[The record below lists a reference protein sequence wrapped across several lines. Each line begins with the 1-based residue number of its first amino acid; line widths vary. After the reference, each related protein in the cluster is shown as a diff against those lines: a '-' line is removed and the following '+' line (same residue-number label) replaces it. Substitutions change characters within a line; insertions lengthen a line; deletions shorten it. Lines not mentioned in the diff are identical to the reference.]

1 MWTKVRM
8 KVDHSTYLKKFCG
21 QQFHAYINQKQS
33 PVGTTCKRQDKWD
46 PSTAMRTSVHYR
58 QLFEPQSCTCFG
70 PDIPVDNR
78 APHTDSVHA
87 ECEGVIYRLRLRTLL
102 RAYKRDFVQIDLD
115 RPFMRRLGIRAHRQL
130 CRTDHICLF
139 RFGGGAPLRNV
150 PRPA

>member
-87 ECEGVIYRLRLRTLL
+87 ECVGVMSTPFPY
-102 RAYKRDFVQIDLD
+102 FPNSVQT
-115 RPFMRRLGIRAHRQL
+115 RFRSNRSGPAVYAASRNPSPPAVVPHGPY
-130 CRTDHICLF
+130 LF
-139 RFGGGAPLRNV
+139 IPIWWRCAAP
-150 PRPA
+150 